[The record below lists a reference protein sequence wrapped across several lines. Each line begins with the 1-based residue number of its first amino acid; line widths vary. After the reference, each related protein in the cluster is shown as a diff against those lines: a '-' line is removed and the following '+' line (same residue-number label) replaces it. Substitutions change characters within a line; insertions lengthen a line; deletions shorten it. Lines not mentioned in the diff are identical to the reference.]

1 MPPVEAMFCP
11 SQVNL
16 TGHPSKPIV
25 IHRVSFGN
33 NYDHNLKKQE
43 EREGFAKLNFN
54 GKHHDYDTYPVPDNE
69 ELLIST
75 ASITALHTHKFD
87 KQFEEEVRTCAA
99 KEVNYQEIVQKV
111 LEGDVKKRIAA

>member
-1 MPPVEAMFCP
+1 MFCP
-11 SQVNL
+11 TQVNF
-16 TGHPSKPIV
+16 TGHPSEPIV
-25 IHRVSFGN
+25 IHRVSYGN
-33 NYDHNLKKQE
+33 DYDRNLKTQE

-75 ASITALHTHKFD
+75 ASITALQTDKFN

-99 KEVNYQEIVQKV
+99 KEVDNQEIVQKV